1 MYTQHRKPSYRAAV
15 LPIVTKSKATR
26 KILKEKNKLNLKL
39 VMARFEDPKL
49 SLRMSSV
56 AVLDV
61 LDELSENE
69 SRIFSIST
77 LVLVLVAEPF

>member
-1 MYTQHRKPSYRAAV
+1 MYTQRGKPSYRV
-15 LPIVTKSKATR
+15 GVRLIETNSKATR
-26 KILKEKNKLNLKL
+26 KILKNNKLNLKL
-39 VMARFEDPKL
+39 VLARFEDPKL